1 MNILIIENEIYLAQ
15 KVVSRLLDDG
25 HSCDYIESP
34 NIDNLTKE
42 YDIVLLST
50 SLPAA
55 LCKSIIKKYSP
66 SAIILLLVSYISDE
80 TVTNP
85 IKDGAKDYIMKP
97 FIMDELVRKIY
108 HYKECRSIRR
118 ELQTLREYV
127 DFIMHDVDTNNILLP
142 PSFPT
147 LIESNSQ
154 KCADKLVFELS
165 RKLDTPISF
174 ISLSSPTWLKEIN
187 AIHTKGIIYL
197 TQFHSLKRSAKENL
211 IKLIENKDCV
221 ISSLET
227 EEDFPYRKVEFN
239 DSNLLMSNTNIMTI
253 NDYVKLMVLSYQTK
267 YPDTELSK
275 KLGISRK
282 SLWEKR
288 KKLGIEK
295 KARK

>member
-1 MNILIIENEIYLAQ
+1 MNILIIENENYLAQ

-34 NIDNLTKE
+34 NIDNLTKD
-42 YDIVLLST
+42 YDTILLST
-50 SLPAA
+50 SLPSA
-55 LCKSIIKKYSP
+55 LCKNIIKKYSEN
-66 SAIILLLVSYISDE
+66 SIILLLVSYISEE

-97 FIMDELVRKIY
+97 FLMDELIRKIY
-108 HYKECRSIRR
+108 HYKDCRSLRR
-118 ELQTLREYV
+118 ELQTLREYFEFTMT
-127 DFIMHDVDTNNILLP
+127 DIDTSDTLLP

-165 RKLDTPISF
+165 RKMDLPIAF
-174 ISLSSPTWLKEIN
+174 ISLTSTTWQKQIN
-187 AIHTKGIIYL
+187 SIQNKTIIYL
-197 TQFHSLKRSAKENL
+197 TDYHTLKRNAKDNV
-211 IKLIENKDCV
+211 IKLIEDKNCV
-221 ISSLET
+221 ISTLEA
-227 EEDFPYRKVEFN
+227 ENEFPFRKIEFN
-239 DSNLLMSNTNIMTI
+239 NENQLIGNSNIMTI
-253 NDYVKLMVLSYQTK
+253 NDYVKMMVVSYQNK

-288 KKLGIEK
+288 KKLDIEK
-295 KARK
+295 KK

>member
-34 NIDNLTKE
+34 NIDNLTKD
-42 YDIVLLST
+42 YDTILLST
-50 SLPAA
+50 SLPSA
-55 LCKSIIKKYSP
+55 LCKNIIKKYSEN
-66 SAIILLLVSYISDE
+66 SIILLLVSYISDE

-97 FIMDELVRKIY
+97 FIMDELIRKIY
-108 HYKECRSIRR
+108 HYKDCRSLKR
-118 ELQTLREYV
+118 ELQTLKEY
-127 DFIMHDVDTNNILLP
+127 FEFTMSEIDTSDTLLP

-165 RKLDTPISF
+165 RKMDLPINF
-174 ISLSSPTWLKEIN
+174 ISLTSTSWLKQIN
-187 AIHTKGIIYL
+187 AIQGKSIIYL
-197 TQFHSLKRSAKENL
+197 TDFHTLKKNVKENV
-211 IKLIENKDCV
+211 IKFIEDKNCV
-221 ISSLET
+221 VSTLET
-227 EEDFPYRKVEFN
+227 ELEFPYRKIEFN
-239 DSNLLMSNTNIMTI
+239 NENQLIGNSNIMTI
-253 NDYVKLMVLSYQTK
+253 NDYVKMMVVSYQNK

-288 KKLGIEK
+288 KKLDIEK
-295 KARK
+295 KK

>member
-34 NIDNLTKE
+34 NIDNLTKD

-50 SLPAA
+50 SLPSS
-55 LCKSIIKKYSP
+55 LCKNIIKRYSQT
-66 SAIILLLVSYISDE
+66 SIILLLVSYISDE

-108 HYKECRSIRR
+108 HYKECRSMKK
-118 ELQTLREYV
+118 ELQSLREYV
-127 DFIMHDVDTNNILLP
+127 DFIMEDIDTKEVLLP

-154 KCADKLVFELS
+154 KSADKLVFELS
-165 RKLDTPISF
+165 RKLDKPISF
-174 ISLSSPTWLKEIN
+174 ISLSTSTWQKQLNTIDK
-187 AIHTKGIIYL
+187 KRIIYL

-211 IKLIENKDCV
+211 IKLIEDKNCV
-221 ISSLET
+221 ISSLES

-253 NDYVKLMVLSYQTK
+253 NDYVKLMVLSYQSK

-295 KARK
+295 KK

>member
-34 NIDNLTKE
+34 NIDNLTKD
-42 YDIVLLST
+42 YDTILLST
-50 SLPAA
+50 SLPSS
-55 LCKSIIKKYSP
+55 LCKNIIKRYSET
-66 SAIILLLVSYISDE
+66 SIILLLVSYISDE

-118 ELQTLREYV
+118 ELQTLRDYFNFTMS
-127 DFIMHDVDTNNILLP
+127 DIDTSEILLP

-154 KCADKLVFELS
+154 KCADKLVFELA
-165 RKLDTPISF
+165 RKMDLPIYF
-174 ISLSSPTWLKEIN
+174 ISLTSSSWQKQIN
-187 AIHTKGIIYL
+187 SVQGKTIIYL
-197 TQFHSLKRSAKENL
+197 TDYHTLKKNVKEQL
-211 IKLIENKDCV
+211 VKLIEEKNCV
-221 ISSLET
+221 ISTLEQ
-227 EEDFPYRKVEFN
+227 EEDFPYRRIEFN
-239 DSNLLMSNTNIMTI
+239 NEKVLLGNSNIMTI
-253 NDYVKLMVLSYQTK
+253 NDYVKMMVISYQGK

-288 KKLGIEK
+288 KKLDIEK
-295 KARK
+295 KK

>member
-34 NIDNLTKE
+34 NIDNLTKD
-42 YDIVLLST
+42 YDTILLST
-50 SLPAA
+50 SLPSI
-55 LCKSIIKKYSP
+55 LVKNIIKRYSQT
-66 SAIILLLVSYISDE
+66 SIILLLVSYISDE

-85 IKDGAKDYIMKP
+85 INEGAKDYIMKP

-108 HYKECRSIRR
+108 HYKECRSMRR
-118 ELQTLREYV
+118 ELQTLKEYLEFSMN
-127 DFIMHDVDTNNILLP
+127 DIDTSDTFLP

-154 KCADKLVFELS
+154 RSSDKLVFELS
-165 RKLDTPISF
+165 KKMDMPIKF
-174 ISLSSPTWLKEIN
+174 ISLCDPTWQKKFSSIQGK
-187 AIHTKGIIYL
+187 IIIYL
-197 TQFHSLKRSAKENL
+197 TDYHTLKKSAKDNL
-211 IKLIENKDCV
+211 NKIIEDKYV
-221 ISSLET
+221 VLSSLER
-227 EEDFPYRKVEFN
+227 EEDFAFRKIEFF
-239 DSNLLMSNTNIMTI
+239 DDEQLVSSANIMTI
-253 NDYVKLMVLSYQTK
+253 NDYVKMMVISYQNK

-295 KARK
+295 KK

>member
-42 YDIVLLST
+42 YDTILLST
-50 SLPAA
+50 SLPSD
-55 LCKSIIKKYSP
+55 LCKNIIKKYCDTS
-66 SAIILLLVSYISDE
+66 IILLLVSYISDE

-97 FIMDELVRKIY
+97 FIMDELIRKIY
-108 HYKECRSIRR
+108 HYKDCRSLKR
-118 ELQTLREYV
+118 ELQTLREY
-127 DFIMHDVDTNNILLP
+127 FNFTMAEVDTTDVIMP
-142 PSFPT
+142 HSFPI

-154 KCADKLVFELS
+154 KCADKLVFELA
-165 RKLDTPISF
+165 RKLDLSINF
-174 ISLSSPTWLKEIN
+174 ISLITSTWQKQLNTISGKN
-187 AIHTKGIIYL
+187 IIYL
-197 TQFHSLKRSAKENL
+197 TNYHSLKKNMKEHL
-211 IKLIENKDCV
+211 LKLIEDKNCV
-221 ISSLET
+221 ISTLEH
-227 EEDFPYRKVEFN
+227 EDEFPYRKIEFN
-239 DSNLLMSNTNIMTI
+239 NEEVLIGNSNIMTI
-253 NDYVKLMVLSYQTK
+253 NDYVKMMVVTYQNK

-288 KKLGIEK
+288 KKLDIEK
-295 KARK
+295 KK

>member
-42 YDIVLLST
+42 YDTILLST
-50 SLPAA
+50 SLPSD
-55 LCKSIIKKYSP
+55 LCKNIIKKYCDTS
-66 SAIILLLVSYISDE
+66 IILLLVSYISDE

-97 FIMDELVRKIY
+97 FIMDELIRKIY
-108 HYKECRSIRR
+108 HYKDCRSLKR
-118 ELQTLREYV
+118 ELQTLREY
-127 DFIMHDVDTNNILLP
+127 FNFTMAEVDTTDVIMP
-142 PSFPT
+142 HSFPI

-154 KCADKLVFELS
+154 KCADKLVFELA
-165 RKLDTPISF
+165 RKLDLSINF
-174 ISLSSPTWLKEIN
+174 ISLTTSTWQKQLNTISGKN
-187 AIHTKGIIYL
+187 IIYL
-197 TQFHSLKRSAKENL
+197 TNYHSLKKNMKEHLL
-211 IKLIENKDCV
+211 ILIEDKNCV
-221 ISSLET
+221 ISTLEH
-227 EEDFPYRKVEFN
+227 EDEFPYRKIEFN
-239 DSNLLMSNTNIMTI
+239 NEEVLIGNSNIMTI
-253 NDYVKLMVLSYQTK
+253 NDYVKMMVVTYQNK

-288 KKLGIEK
+288 KKLDIEK
-295 KARK
+295 KK

>member
-34 NIDNLTKE
+34 NIDNLTKD
-42 YDIVLLST
+42 YDTILLST

-55 LCKSIIKKYSP
+55 LCKSIIKRYGETS
-66 SAIILLLVSYISDE
+66 IILLLVSYISDE

-118 ELQTLREYV
+118 ELQTLREYFNFTMSEI
-127 DFIMHDVDTNNILLP
+127 DTTDVLLP

-165 RKLDTPISF
+165 RKMDLPIAF
-174 ISLSSPTWLKEIN
+174 ISLSCTNWLKQLN
-187 AIHTKGIIYL
+187 AIQHKTIIYL
-197 TQFHSLKRSAKENL
+197 TDYHTLKKNIKENV
-211 IKLIENKDCV
+211 IKIIEDKNCV
-221 ISSLET
+221 VSSLE
-227 EEDFPYRKVEFN
+227 EEVEFPYRKIEFN
-239 DSNLLMSNTNIMTI
+239 NDNVLLGNSNIMTI
-253 NDYVKLMVLSYQTK
+253 NDYVKMMVLSYQNK

-288 KKLGIEK
+288 KKLDIEK
-295 KARK
+295 KK

>member
-15 KVVSRLLDDG
+15 KIVSRLLDDG

-42 YDIVLLST
+42 YDIILLST
-50 SLPAA
+50 SLPSA
-55 LCKSIIKKYSP
+55 LCKNIIKRYKEISII
-66 SAIILLLVSYISDE
+66 ILLVSYISDE

-97 FIMDELVRKIY
+97 FIMDELVRKLY
-108 HYKECRSIRR
+108 HYKECRSMKR
-118 ELQTLREYV
+118 ELQTLRDYV
-127 DFIMHDVDTNNILLP
+127 KFIMADIDTEDALLP

-154 KCADKLVFELS
+154 ICSDKLVFDLS
-165 RKLDTPISF
+165 RKLDMPITF
-174 ISLSSPTWLKEIN
+174 ISLNSTTWLKQFN
-187 AIHTKGIIYL
+187 AVQFKTIIYL
-197 TQFHSLKRSAKENL
+197 TDFHTLKRNAKENL
-211 IKLIENKDCV
+211 IKLVEDKDCI

-227 EEDFPYRKVEFN
+227 EVDFPYRKIEFN
-239 DSNLLMSNTNIMTI
+239 NKNQLITNTNIMTI

-295 KARK
+295 KK